1 MWNIPSFVF
10 FMTKELSLL
19 VDSIRDLANEE
30 GIDAITM
37 EKLYKKP
44 AFSNELLSKY
54 FKNDQVLVK
63 YILESERNKFEVI
76 FVDHD
81 FDGYFDAIDILFTV
95 SKEMAGKFFNLSPSV
110 TYSYKELYPNIYEEH
125 LKKRIDFIN
134 GKIQVNLQ
142 KGIQEGLYRDDV
154 SIELVARRYISRL
167 LDLHDPENFPPE
179 DFSFTTLFMQMFDS
193 FVLSIATEKGTKSY
207 NEKRK
212 TIKL

>member
-1 MWNIPSFVF
+1 
-10 FMTKELSLL
+10 MTKELSLFI
-19 VDSIRDLANEE
+19 DSIRAHANEQ
-30 GIDAITM
+30 GIDAITL
-37 EKLYKKP
+37 EKLKSNSV
-44 AFSNELLSKY
+44 FSSELLDKH
-54 FKNDQVLVK
+54 FENDEKLVK
-63 YILESERNKFEVI
+63 CILESERNKFEVI

-110 TYSYKELYPNIYEEH
+110 THSYKELYPEIYGEH
-125 LKKRIDFIN
+125 LNKRIDFIYM
-134 GKIQVNLQ
+134 KIQVNLQ

-193 FVLSIATEKGTKSY
+193 FVTSIATEKGINHY

>member
-1 MWNIPSFVF
+1 
-10 FMTKELSLL
+10 MTKELSLL
-19 VDSIRDLANEE
+19 IDSIRTLANDK
-30 GIDAITM
+30 GIDAITLK
-37 EKLYKKP
+37 KLRKNAK
-44 AFSNELLSKY
+44 FSNELLTKH
-54 FKNDQVLVK
+54 FVNDEVLVK

-76 FVDHD
+76 FIDHD

-95 SKEMAGKFFNLSPSV
+95 SKEMAGKFYNLSPSI
-110 TYSYKELYPNIYEEH
+110 THSYKIKFPETYDDH
-125 LKKRIDFIN
+125 LTKRIDFIY
-134 GKIQVNLQ
+134 GKIQVNIQ
-142 KGIQEGLYRDDV
+142 KGILEGLYRDDE

-193 FVLSIATEKGTKSY
+193 FILSIATKKGIKSY

>member
-1 MWNIPSFVF
+1 
-10 FMTKELSLL
+10 MTKELSLFI
-19 VDSIRDLANEE
+19 DSIRSLANTAGLE
-30 GIDAITM
+30 AITLK
-37 EKLYKKP
+37 KLNLNP
-44 AFSNELLSKY
+44 EFSNDLLSKY
-54 FKNDQVLVK
+54 IKNDEVLVK

-95 SKEMAGKFFNLSPSV
+95 SKEMAGKFYNLSPSI
-110 TYSYKELYPNIYEEH
+110 THSYQIKFPEIYEDH
-125 LKKRIDFIN
+125 LKKRIDFIY

-142 KGIQEGLYRDDV
+142 KGIHEGLYRDDV

-179 DFSFTTLFMQMFDS
+179 EFSFTTLFMQMFDN
-193 FVLSIATEKGTKSY
+193 FVLSIATDKGIKSY